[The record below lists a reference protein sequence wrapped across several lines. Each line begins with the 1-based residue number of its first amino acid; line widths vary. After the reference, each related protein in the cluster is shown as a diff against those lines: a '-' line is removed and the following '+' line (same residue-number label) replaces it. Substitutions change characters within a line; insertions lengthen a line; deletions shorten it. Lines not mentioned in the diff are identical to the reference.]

1 MIIFDL
7 SIFFFFLF
15 IHSYNT
21 WHDEVISPSEKFGS
35 IYDVTTAYQPR
46 KLRIQFLSFS
56 SGQTPGGRDSEMD
69 ILLDNIRVGTPT
81 EFSGSKG
88 CGDIEV
94 SSNTA
99 DTSVSS
105 TTFKINGISMTVT
118 KDGSE
123 GFCYLHIP
131 YYETPLASS
140 LSVVCKST
148 VDFSTFVNS
157 GTVNRNDRV
166 FVASYGVNVDCTTSS
181 ECVSSLIAL
190 GGVGVKWKVGS
201 SMVLMGRLGAH
212 VGSLPMRLGELFL
225 TFFCFWALPLIL
237 KNIYT

>member
-1 MIIFDL
+1 MHSTNIKYFKFIESNQFIISF
-7 SIFFFFLF
+7 SIFFQFFPLF
-15 IHSYNT
+15 SYRYNT

-69 ILLDNIRVGTPT
+69 VFLDNIRVGTPT

-99 DTSVSS
+99 DASASS
-105 TTFKINGISMTVT
+105 TTFKINGISMSVT
-118 KDGSE
+118 KAGSE

-131 YYETPLASS
+131 YYETPSASS
-140 LSVVCKST
+140 LSVMCKST

-157 GTVNRNDRV
+157 GTVSRNDRV
-166 FVASYGVNVDCTTSS
+166 FVASYGANVDCTTSS
-181 ECVSSLIAL
+181 ACVSSLIAL

-201 SMVLMGRLGAH
+201 SMVLMGRLGAQ
-212 VGSLPMRLGELFL
+212 VGSLPMRLGEF
-225 TFFCFWALPLIL
+225 
-237 KNIYT
+237 